1 MVGKLAVA
9 CSAIAMIAAVPALAQ
24 EIDGGTVKIGVLND
38 RSGLYADLA
47 GEGSVIAA
55 RMAIEDFN
63 AEEKGINVEIV
74 SADHQNKPDVGS
86 NIARQ
91 WIDTEGVDVIVDVPT
106 SSVALAVNEIVRDS
120 NALFLASGPATS
132 DLTGSACSPHTVH
145 WTYDT
150 WSLAHGTGAAIVEQG
165 GKTWFFI
172 TADYA
177 FGHQLEEDTT
187 KVVEGAGGE
196 VLGAVRHPLSTSD
209 FSSFLLQ
216 AQASGSDVIGLAN
229 AGGDTVNSIKQASE
243 FGIVQAG
250 QSLAGLLI
258 FSTDV
263 AALGLD
269 TAQGLV
275 LTGAFDVD
283 QNEQTKEFSARF
295 AERDGDNPTMVQAGV
310 YSAVLH
316 YLKAVE
322 ATGTDDAD
330 TVMAWMKANP
340 TQDPVFGEGY
350 IREDGRHMHD
360 MFLMEVNSPDEAE
373 YPQDYFS
380 VLATIPAE
388 EAFRPLDEGNCAL
401 VGG

>member
-1 MVGKLAVA
+1 M
-9 CSAIAMIAAVPALAQ
+9 
-24 EIDGGTVKIGVLND
+24 
-38 RSGLYADLA
+38 
-47 GEGSVIAA
+47 
-55 RMAIEDFN
+55 
-63 AEEKGINVEIV
+63 
-74 SADHQNKPDVGS
+74 
-86 NIARQ
+86 
-91 WIDTEGVDVIVDVPT
+91 
-106 SSVALAVNEIVRDS
+106 ALAVNEVTREE

-150 WSLAHGTGAAIVEQG
+150 WALAHGTGAAMVEQG
-165 GKTWFFI
+165 GDSWFFI

-177 FGHQLEEDTT
+177 FGHQLEEDTNA
-187 KVVEGAGGE
+187 VIEEAGGQ

-216 AQASGSDVIGLAN
+216 AQSSGAKVIGLAN
-229 AGGDTVNSIKQASE
+229 AGGDTVNSIKQAAE

-258 FSTDV
+258 FSTDI
-263 AALGLD
+263 ASLGLE

-275 LTGAFDVD
+275 LTGGFDVD

-322 ATGTDDAD
+322 ATGSDDAD
-330 TVMAWMKANP
+330 TVIEWMKANP
-340 TQDPVFGEGY
+340 TEDPVFGEGY

-360 MFLMEVNSPDEAE
+360 MFLMKVNSPEESTYDGDWAT
-373 YPQDYFS
+373 

-388 EAFRPLDEGNCAL
+388 QAFRPLEDGNCSF